1 MEFKMNNSKYKILE
15 VSQDELMKHKEQDE
29 GYYYGQTHFI
39 DHEVWIDKDLPY
51 ERKKRTLYHELTHV
65 YIREYLTT
73 RDIEPDE
80 EVLCDISANSHDIIH
95 SIVDAYFNRI
105 NILYQPNNLGVIF
118 SPYELED
125 RIVKKNMEEMNN
137 DKKRTRK

>member
-1 MEFKMNNSKYKILE
+1 MEFRMNNSKYKILE
-15 VSQDELMKHKEQDE
+15 VSQDELMKYKEQDE

-105 NILYQPNNLGVIF
+105 SISYQPNNLDNLGVIF
-118 SPYELED
+118 ED
-125 RIVKKNMEEMNN
+125 RIAKINMEEMNN
-137 DKKRTRK
+137 DKRRTKK